1 MNLLKRLQKIW
12 HEDRLLQGIIRN
24 TGYLFSSNT
33 ITMVLGMAQSI
44 LAARLLGVAA
54 LGVLGTITV
63 FASTVNRLF
72 SFRMGDLVVKYFG
85 GYLEEGDL
93 PRAGSLVKVAA
104 SIESIT
110 SVVAFLVLL
119 FLAPVASAIFAKDPS
134 LTVWFRV
141 YGVFILGSLIDETAV
156 AVLHVTGR
164 FRSQAILN
172 LAQSI
177 LTAVVIG
184 LAFLLQAG
192 LPLVL
197 FAYLAGKI
205 VLGFGGVFLAARSLR
220 RVLGARWWRQ
230 PMVQAAPVGRIGP
243 LCGFHQPQ
251 HDDQP
256 GRAGQRAVVGGVF
269 PFAPGSWLL
278 QDRSGRGQHGR
289 DADHAFHQYDVSQ
302 DQRQCGGQKMGTT
315 AQFTAAGDDHLR
327 RMDGGINAWSAC
339 IGALVHSDHVWRGIS
354 SRSSH
359 PAGLARW
366 VWPGQYL
373 LLESPAAAGVWQT
386 NGAFL
391 CNGRVWVGQGRV
403 GLQCS
408 TGNGRNG

>member
-93 PRAGSLVKVAA
+93 PRAGSLIKVAA

-134 LTVWFRV
+134 LAVWFRV

-197 FAYLAGKI
+197 VCLSAWQDRAWLWR
-205 VLGFGGVFLAARSLR
+205 GFPGCPQPAPCAWRALVAPAD
-220 RVLGARWWRQ
+220 GAI
-230 PMVQAAPVGRIGP
+230 APVGRTGP
-243 LCGFHQPQ
+243 LCGFYQPQ

-256 GRAGQRAVVGGVF
+256 GRAGQ
-269 PFAPGSWLL
+269 
-278 QDRSGRGQHGR
+278 
-289 DADHAFHQYDVSQ
+289 
-302 DQRQCGGQKMGTT
+302 
-315 AQFTAAGDDHLR
+315 
-327 RMDGGINAWSAC
+327 
-339 IGALVHSDHVWRGIS
+339 
-354 SRSSH
+354 
-359 PAGLARW
+359 
-366 VWPGQYL
+366 
-373 LLESPAAAGVWQT
+373 
-386 NGAFL
+386 
-391 CNGRVWVGQGRV
+391 
-403 GLQCS
+403 
-408 TGNGRNG
+408 